1 MKITRKHL
9 HNLISEMLSE
19 ADYERAPVGPEIK
32 IEIPKKK
39 KKVKKI
45 KSAESDVQSTE
56 TWSYAK
62 HWVEL
67 ERELVDLVFGGHYS
81 DAMPPTGDAAA
92 TDRVDD
98 IDVEDVEEAWESKFG
113 DRFPAEEEKLIAF
126 LEREE
131 SRNKSSDTTTW
142 TLNQIQY
149 IVQNNL
155 SENKIRITPGQ
166 LRRLI
171 REELQLLTEE
181 LHPKVKEL
189 IDALGG
195 EDAFKK
201 KAAGMDPDTISK
213 ALEAG
218 SMSEDS
224 IDAMIDAH
232 QGIKDKIEKMKQDLL
247 AKAKQDVED
256 LEA

>member
-1 MKITRKHL
+1 
-9 HNLISEMLSE
+9 MLSE

-32 IEIPKKK
+32 IEIPEKK
-39 KKVKKI
+39 KKVKKVPRVDI
-45 KSAESDVQSTE
+45 LEPIILPLE
-56 TWSYAK
+56 TWDYAK

-81 DAMPPTGDAAA
+81 DALPPTGDAAA
-92 TDRVDD
+92 IDRVDD

-113 DRFPAEEEKLIAF
+113 DQFPAEEEKLIAF

-131 SRNKSSDTTTW
+131 SRNKSSVTTTW
-142 TLNQIQY
+142 TLQQIQD

-171 REELQLLTEE
+171 QEELQLLTEE

-189 IDALGG
+189 IDVLGG

-201 KAAGMDPDTISK
+201 KAPGMDPDTISK

-232 QGIKDKIEKMKQDLL
+232 QGIEDKIEKMKQDLL